1 MNKTKFACLLLGLL
15 FLQTVRAQQPNFLFI
30 ITDDQTYNAIHALGN
45 HDVHTPTLDKMVEE
59 GVTFTH
65 TFNQGSWS
73 GAVCLASRCMINTGQ
88 SVFRAA
94 RNFSYLPNWGRIGGE
109 ETQVP
114 LWGATL
120 RQHGYETFL
129 TGKWHLSNEAALE
142 SFDFAHAIGE
152 GMYETYDEN
161 GSNKFAYGRE
171 KADDTSWSPWNLDYK
186 GQWAPFVTD
195 IVYNENGKAK
205 ISATYTVKEHTSEL
219 YANKAINY
227 LLTHVK
233 NSEKPFFMYVAFNA
247 PHDPRQSPKEF
258 VDMYPA
264 QEMKIPDNY
273 LPEHPFDQG
282 DKRIRDEM
290 LAPFPRSKNAVQL
303 HLREYYAIITHAD
316 HEIGRIMKALEAS
329 GKMENTYV
337 ILTSDHGLA
346 VGQHGLMGKQNQYD
360 HSVRMPLMIIG
371 PGLTPGKKIDEQVY
385 MQSMYATSC
394 DLAGI
399 SIPQTVDFK
408 SLKPL
413 LTDDNAKGEEYIFGA
428 YKNLQRMVRSQQYK
442 LIVYP
447 EVARMQLFDVK
458 HDPLELND
466 LSDDP
471 HYSEIKSKMIEKLKE
486 QQAKFGDQ
494 LNLRTT
500 FPAYF

>member
-1 MNKTKFACLLLGLL
+1 
-15 FLQTVRAQQPNFLFI
+15 
-30 ITDDQTYNAIHALGN
+30 
-45 HDVHTPTLDKMVEE
+45 
-59 GVTFTH
+59 
-65 TFNQGSWS
+65 
-73 GAVCLASRCMINTGQ
+73 
-88 SVFRAA
+88 
-94 RNFSYLPNWGRIGGE
+94 
-109 ETQVP
+109 
-114 LWGATL
+114 
-120 RQHGYETFL
+120 
-129 TGKWHLSNEAALE
+129 
-142 SFDFAHAIGE
+142 
-152 GMYETYDEN
+152 
-161 GSNKFAYGRE
+161 
-171 KADDTSWSPWNLDYK
+171 
-186 GQWAPFVTD
+186 
-195 IVYNENGKAK
+195 
-205 ISATYTVKEHTSEL
+205 
-219 YANKAINY
+219 
-227 LLTHVK
+227 
-233 NSEKPFFMYVAFNA
+233 
-247 PHDPRQSPKEF
+247 
-258 VDMYPA
+258 
-264 QEMKIPDNY
+264 
-273 LPEHPFDQG
+273 
-282 DKRIRDEM
+282 
-290 LAPFPRSKNAVQL
+290 
-303 HLREYYAIITHAD
+303 
-316 HEIGRIMKALEAS
+316 MKALEAS